1 MSGTWESTESGEVSK
16 KKKKRKDCNKYFEK
30 IQSKAKYLESKGGRV
45 RRAP

>member
-1 MSGTWESTESGEVSK
+1 MGEYRKWRSK
-16 KKKKRKDCNKYFEK
+16 QKEKKRKDCNKYFEK